1 MTPRPL
7 SEAKDEDMRY
17 ALVALERAA
26 LRARE
31 IAKQTN
37 TAIVVVQDGKIVH
50 IYPANDQTKVS

>member
-1 MTPRPL
+1 VTPRPL

-26 LRARE
+26 RE

-37 TAIVVVQDGKIVH
+37 TAIVVVENGEIVH
-50 IYPANDQTKVS
+50 IYPANEQITAP

>member
-1 MTPRPL
+1 
-7 SEAKDEDMRY
+7 MRY

-37 TAIVVVQDGKIVH
+37 TAIVVVENVEIVH
-50 IYPANDQTKVS
+50 FYPANEQISAP

>member
-1 MTPRPL
+1 MIPRPL

-37 TAIVVVQDGKIVH
+37 TAIVVVENVEIVH
-50 IYPANDQTKVS
+50 FYPANEQISAP

>member
-1 MTPRPL
+1 VTPRPL

-37 TAIVVVQDGKIVH
+37 TAIVVVENGEIVH
-50 IYPANDQTKVS
+50 IYPANEQITVP

>member
-37 TAIVVVQDGKIVH
+37 TAIVVVENGEIVH
-50 IYPANDQTKVS
+50 IYPANE

>member
-1 MTPRPL
+1 MIPRPL

-37 TAIVVVQDGKIVH
+37 TAIVVVENGEIVH
-50 IYPANDQTKVS
+50 IYPATE